1 MFRVGVDVLMNVGT
15 IVGIAVEFTN
25 KPKRYA
31 SKPTFTVARRIEE
44 TISAKADKNT
54 LLKSC

>member
-1 MFRVGVDVLMNVGT
+1 MFRVGIDVLMNVGT

-25 KPKRYA
+25 EPKRYA

-44 TISAKADKNT
+44 TVSAKAAKNT
-54 LLKSC
+54 RL